1 MLATAPASAPRHTGA
16 SVQQRA
22 LGSAG
27 LSVSVVSLG
36 CNNFGARV
44 DAPQAMRVVDAAF
57 DAGINFFDTADVY
70 GGGESER
77 ILGAALRGRRDRA
90 VVATK
95 FGQKQGIEDPRPG
108 GSREYMRDRVELSL
122 RRLGTDYVDLLY
134 YHGADGVTPVAETVG
149 YMAQLVEEGKARAI
163 GCSTF
168 TVAQLR
174 AADDAARL
182 SRRTGFSVLLSEYS
196 LVNRDAEQTLLPFC
210 RERDIGFVPYFP
222 LASGLLTG
230 KYTRGAPA
238 PAGTRLALWDRP
250 IPAAHWDA
258 AEKARRFALQR
269 GRSVLE
275 LAMSALLAQPGVAT
289 VLAGATRPEQIRQ
302 NAAAAGWSL
311 SADDLRDLDS
321 ALA

>member
-1 MLATAPASAPRHTGA
+1 ME
-16 SVQQRA
+16 QRA
-22 LGSAG
+22 LGSSG
-27 LSVSVVSLG
+27 LTVSVVSLG
-36 CNNFGARV
+36 CNNFGASV
-44 DAPQAMRVVDAAF
+44 DSARAMRVVDEAL
-57 DAGINFFDTADVY
+57 DVGINFFDTADVY

-77 ILGAALRGRRDRA
+77 MLGAALKGRRDRS

-95 FGQKQGIEDPRPG
+95 FGQKRGVDDPRPG
-108 GSREYMRDRVELSL
+108 GSHDYMRDRVELSL

-134 YHGADGVTPVAETVG
+134 YHGADGVTPIAETAG
-149 YMAQLVEEGKARAI
+149 YMAELVDEGKARAI

-174 AADDAARL
+174 EAENAARL
-182 SRRTGFSVLLSEYS
+182 RGQTGFSVLLNEYS
-196 LVNRDAEQTLLPFC
+196 LVNREAEKSVLPFC

-230 KYTRGAPA
+230 KYARGAPA
-238 PAGTRLALWDRP
+238 PAGTRLSAWNRE
-250 IPAAHWDA
+250 IPEEHWDA
-258 AEKARRFALQR
+258 AEKARRFAEER

-289 VLAGATRPEQIRQ
+289 VLTGATRPEQVRQ
-302 NAAAAGWSL
+302 NAAATGWSL
-311 SADDLRDLDS
+311 SRDDLRDLDR